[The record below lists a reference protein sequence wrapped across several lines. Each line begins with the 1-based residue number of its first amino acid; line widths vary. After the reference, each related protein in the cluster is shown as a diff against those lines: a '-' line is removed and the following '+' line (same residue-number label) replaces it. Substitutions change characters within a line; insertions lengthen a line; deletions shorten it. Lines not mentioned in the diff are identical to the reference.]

1 MFMYMRF
8 DILTIFPAMFEGY
21 FSESVIKRAREKKL
35 LDIRAHDLRAW
46 AADKHKKVD
55 DKPYGGGPGMVMKVE
70 PFFRALQ
77 SLAARP
83 SPLAARM
90 TRVVLMSAKGKRFT
104 HADATRLAKYKRVI
118 LLCGRYEGVD
128 ERVAANLADEE
139 LSIGDYVLTGGELPA
154 MVVIDA
160 VSRHVPGVLGDAASL
175 AEESHSE
182 EGVTEYPQYTRPD
195 VFVPKRGSAWKVPP
209 VLLSGDHAKIAEW
222 RAGKRRRGKGV
233 KG

>member
-1 MFMYMRF
+1 MRF
-8 DILTIFPAMFEGY
+8 DVLTIFPAMFEGY

-35 LDIRAHDLRAW
+35 LDIRAHDLREW
-46 AADKHKKVD
+46 ANDKHKKVD

-70 PFFRALQ
+70 PFFRALT
-77 SLAARP
+77 SLKALGAK
-83 SPLAARM
+83 S
-90 TRVVLMSAKGKRFT
+90 TRVVLMSAKGKRLA
-104 HADATRLAKYKRVI
+104 HKDAVRLAKYKRVI

-128 ERVAANLADEE
+128 ERVVANLADEE

-160 VSRHVPGVLGDAASL
+160 VSRHVPGVLGDKASL
-175 AEESHSE
+175 AEESHAE

-222 RAGKRRRGKGV
+222 RTEKRKTRKKKGA
-233 KG
+233 